1 MELLA
6 WLQMSSWLEL
16 LAMLLALA
24 YLVLAIMEKRACW
37 YAAFA
42 STAIYT
48 VIFWDVSLLM
58 ESALQV
64 YYMAMAVYGW
74 WYWHA
79 DSEHTPVVTWAPR
92 SHLVAVVVIAL
103 LTFVSGYLLTHYSH
117 AALPYLDAFT
127 TWASIVATVMVARKV
142 LENWLYWIVI
152 DMASIYLYVSRE
164 LNITA
169 LLFVL
174 YVILACV
181 GYWQWKRQLTTSII
195 SPSTAR

>member
-79 DSEHTPVVTWAPR
+79 DSEHRPVVIWAPR
-92 SHLVAVVVIAL
+92 SHLVAVAVIAL
-103 LTFVSGYLLTHYSH
+103 LTVVSGYLLTHYSN
-117 AALPYLDAFT
+117 AVLPYLDAFT

-174 YVILACV
+174 YVLLACV
-181 GYWQWKRQLTTSII
+181 GYWQWKRQLTTSTI
-195 SPSTAR
+195 SP